1 MSDLIDVLSK
11 FSVHDLAR
19 MLAERIEADSQ
30 STFKNRHDLGGGIT
44 LFKQKGSSRW
54 HCRVHQPADGIYDY
68 RQSTR
73 KLDLRDA
80 TSEAHQIAL
89 MLKIKLSSGVALKK
103 GIGNSD
109 NKCDTHG

>member
-44 LFKQKGSSRW
+44 LFKQKAA
-54 HCRVHQPADGIYDY
+54 PDGTVESINQQMAFMTIV
-68 RQSTR
+68 R
-73 KLDLRDA
+73 
-80 TSEAHQIAL
+80 AH
-89 MLKIKLSSGVALKK
+89 
-103 GIGNSD
+103 GNSTYEMQRP
-109 NKCDTHG
+109 KHIK

>member
-68 RQSTR
+68 RQR
-73 KLDLRDA
+73 VIPPYFR
-80 TSEAHQIAL
+80 
-89 MLKIKLSSGVALKK
+89 ALKRRGHAACAK
-103 GIGNSD
+103 
-109 NKCDTHG
+109 